1 MDPPSMI
8 ITTVR
13 AFLRPLPSII
23 FSPNSL
29 SNRWISHIEKA
40 KEKTAQM
47 GEVSDAAPCP
57 LHGREELDETENDH
71 HIFGRD
77 REEEID
83 VDETVREEP
92 TEGQKYSIDCSG
104 GSNHGDKLIW
114 SKNDRTD
121 TSTDS
126 AEEKVSQE
134 LSRSPIAF

>member
-1 MDPPSMI
+1 MILMI
-8 ITTVR
+8 IVPVIGSS
-13 AFLRPLPSII
+13 LRPFSFVI

-29 SNRWISHIEKA
+29 SNRRIGHIEKTE
-40 KEKTAQM
+40 EKATQM

-57 LHGREELDETENDH
+57 LSGREEFNKAENDH
-71 HIFGRD
+71 HIFSGD
-77 REEEID
+77 REEEVD

-92 TEGQKYSIDCSG
+92 TKGQKYSIDPSG
-104 GSNHGDKLIW
+104 GSNHRDKLVR
-114 SKNDRTD
+114 SKDNRTY